1 MWMLGMLVALRSRR
15 FLAFKRRALG
25 SLRVAA
31 YATLVSG
38 SLLAFFSTRA
48 DAQLREQSRAL
59 SQELLPI
66 ADLLKDATSLR
77 LNGEVVNF
85 SMTIVE
91 GTSVKQVL
99 DRVQAQCEKQPGP
112 LAQQSLALI
121 EHLPKA
127 LPGSAAAAEL
137 LSRLAVTRQE
147 SDGQGAVLCFTGD
160 GSPLKP
166 SFAEDFA
173 RTQDLG
179 ELGRLRY
186 VMAGRGSADQGEA
199 HLTRVISLW
208 TEGQFR
214 LDRLAPPETGDA
226 PGADSSLLPRPPGS
240 VRIFSAEAIGA
251 PYSVRIY
258 ETDSRPSQVLAY
270 YDAHMT
276 AFKQLT
282 MAGYEE
288 TGRAYIKDAIPLLLH
303 LTERDEKTVV
313 TISELGGA
321 TDHSSLPSLEPRR

>member
-1 MWMLGMLVALRSRR
+1 MWMLGTLVALRSGR
-15 FLAFKRRALG
+15 FHAFKRRLLG

-31 YATLVSG
+31 YVSVVSCLLLV
-38 SLLAFFSTRA
+38 LVSTRA

-77 LNGEVVNF
+77 LNGEAVSF

-91 GTSVKQVL
+91 GTSVTQVL

-112 LAQQSLALI
+112 LAQQSLALM
-121 EHLPKA
+121 ESLPRE
-127 LPGSAAAAEL
+127 LPGSATAAEL

-147 SDGQGAVLCFTGD
+147 SDGQGAVLCFVGD
-160 GSPLKP
+160 GSALKP
-166 SFAEDFA
+166 SFAEDFE

-186 VMAGRGSADQGEA
+186 VMAGRGDSARGEQ

-214 LDRLAPPETGDA
+214 LDRLAPPESGDA
-226 PGADSSLLPRPPGS
+226 PGADSALIPRPPGG
-240 VRIFSAEAIGA
+240 VRIFSAETVGA
-251 PYSVRIY
+251 PYAVRIY
-258 ETDSRPSQVLAY
+258 ETDRAPSEVLAH
-270 YDAHMT
+270 YDVRMS

-282 MAGYEE
+282 MAGYEQ
-288 TGRAYIKDAIPLLLH
+288 TGRAYIKEATPLLL
-303 LTERDEKTVV
+303 LVTQRDSKTVV
-313 TISELGGA
+313 TISELGA
-321 TDHSSLPSLEPRR
+321 STDLEEIVRDSN

>member
-1 MWMLGMLVALRSRR
+1 MWMLGMLVALRSQR
-15 FLAFKRRALG
+15 FLAFKRRLFG
-25 SLRVAA
+25 SVRVAG
-31 YATLVSG
+31 YVTVVSG
-38 SLLAFFSTRA
+38 LLLVFLSSRA
-48 DAQLREQSRAL
+48 DAQLREQSRSL

-121 EHLPKA
+121 AALPKG
-127 LPGSAAAAEL
+127 LPGSDAAADL
-137 LSRLAVTRQE
+137 LSRLVVTRQE
-147 SDGQGAVLCFTGD
+147 EAGQGAVLCFTGD
-160 GSPLKP
+160 GSPVEP
-166 SFAEDFA
+166 NFAEAFE
-173 RTQDLG
+173 RTQDLA

-186 VMAGRGSADQGEA
+186 VMAGQGKAAQGEQ
-199 HLTRVISLW
+199 HQTRVISLW

-226 PGADSSLLPRPPGS
+226 PGADSALIPRPPGS
-240 VRIFSAEAIGA
+240 VRIFSAETLGA
-251 PYSVRIY
+251 PYAVRIY
-258 ETDSRPSQVLAY
+258 ETDSSPSQVLAY
-270 YDAHMT
+270 YDARMA

-282 MAGYEE
+282 MQGYEE
-288 TGRAYIKDAIPLLLH
+288 TGRAYIRDAIPLLLH
-303 LTERDEKTVV
+303 LTQRESKTVV

-321 TDHSSLPSLEPRR
+321 TDLEKVTRSDR

>member
-15 FLAFKRRALG
+15 FLAFKRRLFG
-25 SLRVAA
+25 SLRVAG
-31 YATLVSG
+31 YVTVVSG
-38 SLLAFFSTRA
+38 LSLVFLSSRA
-48 DAQLREQSRAL
+48 DAQLREQSRSL

-121 EHLPKA
+121 AGLPKA
-127 LPGSAAAAEL
+127 LPGADAAAEL
-137 LSRLAVTRQE
+137 LSRLVVTRQE
-147 SDGQGAVLCFTGD
+147 AEGQGAVLCFTGD

-166 SFAEDFA
+166 TFAEDFE
-173 RTQDLG
+173 RTHDLG

-186 VMAGRGSADQGEA
+186 VMAGQGKAAQGEQ
-199 HLTRVISLW
+199 HQTRVISLW

-226 PGADSSLLPRPPGS
+226 PGADSALVPRPPSS
-240 VRIFSAEAIGA
+240 VRIFSAETLGA
-251 PYSVRIY
+251 PYAVRIY
-258 ETDSRPSQVLAY
+258 ETDSTPRQVLAY
-270 YDAHMT
+270 YDARMA

-282 MAGYEE
+282 MQGYEE

-303 LTERDEKTVV
+303 LTQRDSKTVV

-321 TDHSSLPSLEPRR
+321 TDLERVKRVDG

>member
-1 MWMLGMLVALRSRR
+1 MWLLATLTALRSRR
-15 FLAFKRRALG
+15 FVALKRHLFG

-31 YATLVSG
+31 YVMVVSTVVLVF
-38 SLLAFFSTRA
+38 LATRA
-48 DAQLREQSRAL
+48 DAQLREQSRSL

-77 LNGEVVNF
+77 LNGEIVHF

-121 EHLPKA
+121 RGLPKE
-127 LPGSAAAAEL
+127 LPGSKAAAEL
-137 LSRLAVTRQE
+137 LAGLAVTRQE
-147 SDGQGAVLCFTGD
+147 DGGQGAVLCFTGD
-160 GSPLKP
+160 GAPLKP

-173 RTQDLG
+173 RTHDLS

-186 VMAGRGSADQGEA
+186 VMAGRGNPAQGEQ

-208 TEGQFR
+208 TDGQFR
-214 LDRLAPPETGDA
+214 LDRLAPPDTGDA
-226 PGADSSLLPRPPGS
+226 PGSDSALVPRPPGA
-240 VRIFSAEAIGA
+240 VRIFSAEAVGA
-251 PYSVRIY
+251 PYSVRVY
-258 ETDSRPSQVLAY
+258 ETDRSPTQVLAH
-270 YDAHMT
+270 YDARMT

-282 MAGYEE
+282 MAGYEDS
-288 TGRAYIKDAIPLLLH
+288 GRAYLKDAIPLLLH
-303 LTERDEKTVV
+303 ITHRDDKTVV

-321 TDHSSLPSLEPRR
+321 TDLEKMTRADR